1 MLSGQLLAAA
11 ILLAI
16 AALALHLHQ
25 LLTRRLRAIA
35 LVTWCRTLMTA
46 EHARLCT
53 ALTAQL
59 TALLAIPIV
68 AGPDALVASTGQR
81 LAAGKATAKGDL
93 RAGYCLALLVI
104 SVTPLRGEHHAGRA
118 NRRGMAIML
127 RRMIAAV
134 GATAGSLAEGLLGAA
149 GHWWIYDLRAALT
162 VQLLEAA
169 AIAGRAIA
177 AMTWL
182 IALVLPAAQGTI
194 AGQWTGVIDV
204 YAALRVAL
212 VFATAALLGAAPLA
226 ACIVRTRRQLATLDH
241 LVHVATATLHCR
253 LLGTRRA
260 LPQVTFAGTLM
271 RMRWLTAAQCLAADA
286 LTRGHRIET
295 TAALFQGHGQLAAR
309 TACYLGGTQL
319 AGPTCAGVA

>member
-1 MLSGQLLAAA
+1 MLPGQLLAAA

-35 LVTWCRTLMTA
+35 LVTWGRTLMPA
-46 EHARLCT
+46 EHARLCA
-53 ALTAQL
+53 ALTAQFTSLL
-59 TALLAIPIV
+59 TLTFV
-68 AGPDALVASTGQR
+68 AGSDALVTSTGQW
-81 LAAGKATAKGDL
+81 LAACKATTKGAL
-93 RAGYCLALLVI
+93 GAGYCFALLVI
-104 SVTPLRGEHHAGRA
+104 SVTPLRGEHHARRA
-118 NRRGMAIML
+118 SRRGMAIML

-134 GATAGSLAEGLLGAA
+134 GAAAGPLAEGLLGAA
-149 GHWWIYDLRAALT
+149 RHWWIYNLRAALT

-182 IALVLPAAQGTI
+182 IALVSPAAQGAI

-212 VFATAALLGAAPLA
+212 VFATAALLRAAPLA
-226 ACIVRTRRQLATLDH
+226 ACIVRTRRQLAALDH

-260 LPQVTFAGTLM
+260 LAQVTFAGTLM
-271 RMRWLTAAQCLAADA
+271 RMRRLAAAQCLAADA
-286 LTRGHRIET
+286 LACGHRIET
-295 TAALFQGHGQLAAR
+295 TAALFQGHRQLAAR
-309 TACYLGGTQL
+309 TTRNLGGTQL
-319 AGPTCAGVA
+319 AGPTCAGMA